1 VIADLEHV
9 EGGVALVFEGKSIRF
24 PGHAAAEV
32 EACFEHE
39 EPTRVSDLPGDLDLE
54 GRLVLVRRLVRE
66 GFLRVSG

>member
-1 VIADLEHV
+1 
-9 EGGVALVFEGKSIRF
+9 VAIVFEGKSIRF

-32 EACFEHE
+32 EGCFERE
-39 EPTRVSDLPGDLDLE
+39 EPVRVSDLPGWLDLE